1 MAKIRS
7 SRAKF
12 TYASVPLE
20 EFITSVTQGVTQPEI
35 DTTCLGD
42 TGPRSL
48 IDNYKYTY
56 ALDGH
61 NDFVAGGLDAT
72 LFGEV
77 GDEDGAATV
86 FNPTGGSVG
95 ADDPFYNGNAVLT
108 SYNITARVGS
118 PVDYA
123 AQLSGTGALGRAV
136 A

>member
-7 SRAKF
+7 SRSKF
-12 TYASVPLE
+12 SLGGTALE
-20 EFITSVTQGVTQPEI
+20 DFITSITQGITQPEI

-42 TGPRSL
+42 AGPRSL

-61 NDFVAGGLDAT
+61 ADFAAGASDAT
-72 LFGEV
+72 LFGLV

-86 FNPTGGSVG
+86 FQPTGAAAG
-95 ADDPFYNGNAVLT
+95 ADDPNYTGGAVLT
-108 SYNITARVGS
+108 SLNITSRVGS
-118 PVDYA
+118 PVDYS
-123 AQLSGTGALGRAV
+123 AQLSGRETLLRAV